1 MRRRDRPLRRPHR
14 RRSRPG
20 QVKPRS
26 PLATPGKTTGT
37 SCQLNLEGVQIGA
50 LTLTLRRRRQRQRET
65 TRVPLATRAV
75 HSSRMLLR
83 RAPRPRATRRASASD
98 ASIPFRTYQAE
109 GQPSLSRVGRREKKE
124 RVGGRYTSGPDL
136 STRRQSRLRG
146 VCNRFATIQRRGS
159 DRRCIDDH
167 VWSNGGSLEIEGAG
181 DEILR
186 PRYRFDVPVHSGC
199 PDRQR
204 HPG

>member
-1 MRRRDRPLRRPHR
+1 MRRRDCPLRRPHR
-14 RRSRPG
+14 RRARPG

-50 LTLTLRRRRQRQRET
+50 LTLTLRRRRQRQSET

-83 RAPRPRATRRASASD
+83 RAPRPRATCRAIASD

-124 RVGGRYTSGPDL
+124 RVGGKVYLWPRPVNL
-136 STRRQSRLRG
+136 VRQSRLRG
-146 VCNRFATIQRRGS
+146 VCNPVRDDPTARYP

-181 DEILR
+181 R
-186 PRYRFDVPVHSGC
+186 
-199 PDRQR
+199 
-204 HPG
+204 